1 MVPMTV
7 DDLKAIMPSHMTKP
21 VSQELVDCV
30 NDALIDPEFYQHYR
44 DNLISYTS
52 VIKDGRFKIAD
63 YIHAVKYVS
72 YKLLGNTN
80 FEAYI
85 KTFPDRYQQHLAN
98 GVSTNNIH
106 AYVSMYNKTKLV
118 NLVFAQTIVPVHVMN
133 MDMYQMALNEQ
144 CRLMLNANSEKV
156 RSDAA
161 NSIMNQL
168 RPPEVSKVEID
179 ITHKQDSVIGQLRD
193 ATAALV
199 ASQRDQIRSGQMDAK
214 GIAESKVI
222 QGESR
227 EV

>member
-7 DDLKAIMPSHMTKP
+7 DDLKAIMPSQMTKP

-44 DNLISYTS
+44 DNLISYT
-52 VIKDGRFKIAD
+52 
-63 YIHAVKYVS
+63 YVS